1 MSAKEVHRQPRA
13 SGWTEAEHPAWPRGT
28 GCAPRAVR
36 SAAEQSTPGTAQALA
51 GPCAAHRALPP
62 ALPLPA
68 GQGLRTPQS
77 SARSSPSHS
86 LPWPLLPA
94 PSPRPSSASHPEW
107 QGRTQRCCPVFSHA
121 AGFPEYPAHA
131 GTGVPARDPL
141 RLTGWHSVC
150 PPGAHSLGD
159 TQTRQTQPAAR
170 RAPSSRGT
178 FCKEGRPGLDPGREK
193 AASLGAMRAA
203 HARRPPYTPTT
214 CHSLTSR
221 ENSLPVTN
229 TCAPRKR
236 ANLRCRAEWC
246 RKN

>member
-1 MSAKEVHRQPRA
+1 MSAKDVHRQPRA
-13 SGWTEAEHPAWPRGT
+13 SGWTEDPAWPRGT

-36 SAAEQSTPGTAQALA
+36 SAAEQGIPGTAQALA

-86 LPWPLLPA
+86 LPWPPLPGPFPPPVRCFSPGVAGPRSTVPPRVLLRRRLSRA
-94 PSPRPSSASHPEW
+94 PGAPWDGA
-107 QGRTQRCCPVFSHA
+107 
-121 AGFPEYPAHA
+121 
-131 GTGVPARDPL
+131 PARDPL

-193 AASLGAMRAA
+193 AASLGAMRAG

-236 ANLRCRAEWC
+236 ANLRCRAQWC

>member
-36 SAAEQSTPGTAQALA
+36 SAAEQGTPGTAQALA

-86 LPWPLLPA
+86 LPWPPLPA
-94 PSPRPSSASHPEW
+94 PSPRPSSASHPGW

-170 RAPSSRGT
+170 RAPRPRGVRPREQGGCQLT
-178 FCKEGRPGLDPGREK
+178 GNVLQGGPARPGPGQGESCFFGGDEGRP
-193 AASLGAMRAA
+193 
-203 HARRPPYTPTT
+203 RPPSAL
-214 CHSLTSR
+214 HAHDM
-221 ENSLPVTN
+221 SLPDL
-229 TCAPRKR
+229 A
-236 ANLRCRAEWC
+236 
-246 RKN
+246 